1 MPLPIKASP
10 FSKRI
15 GSFTRSNLYT
25 FRQVTQS
32 GFRPSQLSV
41 SSRSFGTQPFR
52 LPSSLALQR
61 LSHGST
67 NIQWAIGLS
76 AGALLLGGGLALR
89 GEDDDPILNR
99 PNPADRQALSKIPT
113 SRLVGGWIVY
123 AFCSSPTLIEMSEG
137 LFNILHSVPVVSWLV
152 DAFARRTF
160 FAQFFAG
167 ETAEDSEP
175 NVWAPLRQQSV
186 GVLCGYNVE
195 AKHDGTGVPATE
207 LAEIIR
213 ETLHSIAAVGAFG
226 VKHSSPADVQNG
238 DTRCW
243 VRTKLTGLTTDPEVL
258 QRASYEILAKRR
270 DHSAYY
276 PGVPADGD
284 WEAMMSDR
292 LSTKDHDN
300 LVSLYSTLKEIMIQ
314 GQKYGVRII
323 IDAEQT
329 WYQPAIDV
337 FTEQLMREFN
347 AGNGPPVVCATFQA
361 YLRRNTDLINTQIE
375 RARTGNYKLIFK
387 QVRGAY
393 IPYEIEQWKRLGKA
407 GPPPVFSTKIDTDK
421 SYNYGIELG
430 LRAIREKLDNPKAGD
445 VAIILATHN
454 EVSIDKAI
462 TFVEELGLG
471 KKQEDGSLLIS
482 DFTANRLAFAQIYG
496 MKDSLTNRAAASIKA
511 ENGLPVVCKSAAYG
525 TLDNALPNLSR
536 RAVENKTVMEGRGGA
551 STERKRLA
559 RELCRR
565 WVPLYSRD

>member
-1 MPLPIKASP
+1 MPLSIKASP

-15 GSFTRSNLYT
+15 GPFTRSSIHT
-25 FRQVTQS
+25 FRPAIQLGS
-32 GFRPSQLSV
+32 RLSQPSV
-41 SSRSFGTQPFR
+41 SLRSFGTQTFR
-52 LPSSLALQR
+52 LPSSLTYHR
-61 LSHGST
+61 LSQAST
-67 NIQWAIGLS
+67 NTQWAIGLGV
-76 AGALLLGGGLALR
+76 GALLLGGGLALR
-89 GEDDDPILNR
+89 GEDGDPILNR
-99 PNPADRQALSKIPT
+99 PNPADRQALSKLPT

-123 AFCSSPTLIEMSEG
+123 AFCSSSTLIEMSEG
-137 LFNILHSVPVVSWLV
+137 LFNILHNVPVISWFV

-175 NVWAPLRQQSV
+175 NVWVPLRQQSV

-195 AKHDGTGVPATE
+195 AKYDGTHVSPTE

-213 ETLHSIAAVGAFG
+213 ETLHSISAVGAFG
-226 VKHSSPADVQNG
+226 VKHSSPADIQNG

-243 VRTKLTGLTTDPEVL
+243 VRTKLTGLTTDPEIL
-258 QRASYEILAKRR
+258 QRASDEILANRR
-270 DHSAYY
+270 DHNAYY
-276 PGVPADGD
+276 PGVPSDGD
-284 WEAMMSDR
+284 WEVMMSDR
-292 LSTKDHDN
+292 LSAKDHDD
-300 LVSLYSTLKEIMIQ
+300 LMSLYSTLKEIMVQ

-337 FTEQLMREFN
+337 FTEQLMRDFN

-375 RARTGNYKLIFK
+375 RARAGGYKLIFK

-393 IPYEIEQWKRLGKA
+393 IPYEIENWKRLGKT
-407 GPPPVFSTKIDTDK
+407 GPPPVFSTKADTDK
-421 SYNYGIELG
+421 SYDYGIELG
-430 LRAIREKLDNPKAGD
+430 LRAIREKLDSPKAGD
-445 VAIILATHN
+445 VAVILATHN

-462 TFVEELGLG
+462 SLVGELGLG
-471 KKQEDGSLLIS
+471 KKQADGSLLINN
-482 DFTANRLAFAQIYG
+482 FTANRLAFAQIYG

-511 ENGLPVVCKSAAYG
+511 ENGLPIVCKSAAYG

-565 WVPLYSRD
+565 WVPFYSRD

>member
-1 MPLPIKASP
+1 
-10 FSKRI
+10 
-15 GSFTRSNLYT
+15 
-25 FRQVTQS
+25 
-32 GFRPSQLSV
+32 
-41 SSRSFGTQPFR
+41 
-52 LPSSLALQR
+52 
-61 LSHGST
+61 
-67 NIQWAIGLS
+67 
-76 AGALLLGGGLALR
+76 
-89 GEDDDPILNR
+89 
-99 PNPADRQALSKIPT
+99 
-113 SRLVGGWIVY
+113 
-123 AFCSSPTLIEMSEG
+123 MSEG

-195 AKHDGTGVPATE
+195 AKHDGTGVSATE

-258 QRASYEILAKRR
+258 QRASDEILAKRR
-270 DHSAYY
+270 DHNAYY

-292 LSTKDHDN
+292 LSTK
-300 LVSLYSTLKEIMIQ
+300 
-314 GQKYGVRII
+314 
-323 IDAEQT
+323 
-329 WYQPAIDV
+329 
-337 FTEQLMREFN
+337 
-347 AGNGPPVVCATFQA
+347 
-361 YLRRNTDLINTQIE
+361 
-375 RARTGNYKLIFK
+375 
-387 QVRGAY
+387 
-393 IPYEIEQWKRLGKA
+393 WKRLGRT
-407 GPPPVFSTKIDTDK
+407 GPPPVFSTKMDTDK

-462 TFVEELGLG
+462 TFVDELGLG